1 MENPMICHGLPYLN
15 GQRFGYNPFC
25 ANHLIYLVLLQIR
38 LDYVRLDQ
46 VPSESYT
53 STVPVTCWG
62 ADMSHDTSTGHAL
75 QALAMWGQDK
85 AFGSSQK
92 DRTTLYIYIS
102 DSQNPYYIIEISI
115 ANYM

>member
-1 MENPMICHGLPYLN
+1 
-15 GQRFGYNPFC
+15 
-25 ANHLIYLVLLQIR
+25 
-38 LDYVRLDQ
+38 
-46 VPSESYT
+46 
-53 STVPVTCWG
+53 
-62 ADMSHDTSTGHAL
+62 MSHDTSTGHAL

-92 DRTTLYIYIS
+92 DRLHYIYIA